1 MENYMARHG
10 SIYTSSV
17 CRMNLKI
24 LIYILNVYYIIIK
37 LLLLSTNGIFYY
49 IRVLNNIKE

>member
-24 LIYILNVYYIIIK
+24 SIYILNVYYIIIK

-49 IRVLNNIKE
+49 ITVLNNIKE